1 MALTGQ
7 NPSAPESLVNR
18 HPRHEGVQA
27 DMLEALFQQNSAKR
41 KRMDNMFFLL
51 SQEIWRISMK
61 KPILSNNFLA
71 VLLAIVTI
79 SFVFIGC
86 DSAIGTENYGT
97 GSEAVN
103 LGTAGDYVILAKS
116 GVSSVPASVI
126 TGDVG
131 LSPAAETYLTG
142 FSLTDSTGYAT
153 SAQVTGFLYA
163 ADMVSPTSSNLTT
176 AVSDM
181 TTAYNDAASRSNP
194 DYLNHGA
201 GEIGSLTLA
210 PGLYKWTS
218 SVTIGS
224 NVTIAGSATDTWVFQ
239 ISGDLTL
246 ANDFDIILSGGAMAK
261 NIFWQVAGETTM
273 GTGSHFEGI
282 VLCMTQISMN
292 TLSSINGRLLAQTRV
307 ALDRATVTNPA
318 Q

>member
-1 MALTGQ
+1 
-7 NPSAPESLVNR
+7 
-18 HPRHEGVQA
+18 
-27 DMLEALFQQNSAKR
+27 
-41 KRMDNMFFLL
+41 
-51 SQEIWRISMK
+51 MK